1 MGFVSVGGK
10 IDRSMSFWR
19 VSDLLFSIRKRRV
32 AIKGVVP
39 SMNNVGR
46 GRDGINFYLKVS
58 GRFST
63 EILFLVL
70 FIIKGFLDLSV
81 DLERLF

>member
-19 VSDLLFSIRKRRV
+19 VSDLLFSIRERRV

-46 GRDGINFYLKVS
+46 GRDDINFYPKVS

-70 FIIKGFLDLSV
+70 FIIKGFSDLSV

>member
-19 VSDLLFSIRKRRV
+19 DLLFSIRERRV

-46 GRDGINFYLKVS
+46 GRDGINFYPKVS
-58 GRFST
+58 GKFST

>member
-19 VSDLLFSIRKRRV
+19 VSDLLFSIRERRV

-39 SMNNVGR
+39 LMNNVGR
-46 GRDGINFYLKVS
+46 RRDGINFYLKVS

-63 EILFLVL
+63 EILFFVL
-70 FIIKGFLDLSV
+70 FIIKGFLSV
-81 DLERLF
+81 DLEKLF

>member
-19 VSDLLFSIRKRRV
+19 VSDLLFSIRERRV
-32 AIKGVVP
+32 AIKAVVP

-46 GRDGINFYLKVS
+46 GRDGINFYPKVS

-70 FIIKGFLDLSV
+70 FIIKGFLDLFV

>member
-19 VSDLLFSIRKRRV
+19 VSDLLFSIRERRV
-32 AIKGVVP
+32 AIKGVVL

-81 DLERLF
+81 DLEKLF

>member
-19 VSDLLFSIRKRRV
+19 VSDLLFSIRERRV
-32 AIKGVVP
+32 AIKSVVP

>member
-1 MGFVSVGGK
+1 
-10 IDRSMSFWR
+10 MSFWR
-19 VSDLLFSIRKRRV
+19 VSDLLFSIRERRV
-32 AIKGVVP
+32 TIKGVVP

-46 GRDGINFYLKVS
+46 GRDGINFYPKVS